1 MASINVTPQ
10 MLIDAAHMATA
21 RAVEIDAT
29 LVALGAQIQALTTD
43 WQGAA
48 QIQFFALYEQWQVS
62 ARSLNEALN
71 GMGRLLDAAGVAY
84 EEGESRIAR
93 MFMPT

>member
-1 MASINVTPQ
+1 MATINVTPQ
-10 MLIDAAHMATA
+10 MLIDAANTATT

-48 QIQFFALYEQWQVS
+48 QIQFSTHYEQWQVS
-62 ARSLNEALN
+62 ARSLNEALT
-71 GMGRLLDAAGVAY
+71 GLGRLLDAAGVAY

>member
-1 MASINVTPQ
+1 MAAINVTPQ
-10 MLIDAAHMATA
+10 MLIDAAHTTTA
-21 RAVEIDAT
+21 RAVEIEAT
-29 LVALGAQIQALTTD
+29 LTALGAQIQALTTD

-48 QIQFFALYEQWQVS
+48 QIQFSALYEQWQVS
-62 ARSLNEALN
+62 ARSLNEALT

-93 MFMPT
+93 MFMPN

>member
-1 MASINVTPQ
+1 MAAINVTPQ
-10 MLIDAAHMATA
+10 MLIDSAQMATA

-29 LVALGAQIQALTTD
+29 LVSLGSQIQGLTTD

-48 QIQFFALYEQWQVS
+48 QLQFSALYEQWQVS
-62 ARSLNEALN
+62 ARALNEALN
-71 GMGRLLDAAGVAY
+71 GMGRLLDAAGLAY

-93 MFMPT
+93 MFMPS